1 MRPVVDRLRDSYSDD
16 VAFRELDAE
25 GDGAD
30 AFAAGSLPGHPSYV
44 VMQPDGTE
52 VWRGFG
58 ILTLDDLD
66 AALQRALAAS

>member
-1 MRPVVDRLRDSYSDD
+1 MRPVVDRLKDSYNDN
-16 VAFRELDAE
+16 VAFRDLDAE

-30 AFAAGSLPGHPSYV
+30 AFAAGGLPGHPSYV

-58 ILTLDDLD
+58 ILSPDDLD
-66 AALQRALAAS
+66 AAIQRALAAD